1 MNNYQIELNKDLIK
15 NIQNIYSNI
24 LLKNIEQLENE
35 IIINKDL

>member
-1 MNNYQIELNKDLIK
+1 LNNYQIELNKDLIK